1 MKTHELQEE
10 TSPSQAGFL
19 AIFLMNALELQE
31 VTSPTPAAFL
41 G

>member
-1 MKTHELQEE
+1 MNAHELQEE
-10 TSPSQAGFL
+10 TSPTQAGFL
-19 AIFLMNALELQE
+19 GIFLMNAHELQE